1 MIKYPLTKQQ
11 LSLILLGKEQRKS
24 LENAV
29 LTAIKSARVNKR
41 KHTLVYSP
49 TGLGKT
55 YVFKKVLDNNKI
67 KYSVISGKNSLFQIA
82 LNLMVL
88 YYLKPK
94 GEQLIILF
102 DDCDMFFTKQDLM
115 NVLKNMTEGEHSL
128 VYNVLINESQLTKIQ
143 LEAYK
148 KCKSPYGKGIIVPC
162 NEFTFL
168 FTTNFM
174 LPFDKQADLIR
185 KKDGSSAKAE
195 KIESLA
201 AFRSRFR
208 TKDYPMDKN
217 TKWGYL
223 AYVLLELDLF
233 PELDNYQK
241 SILIDWVWNNWDK
254 MKETNLRTLEKMS
267 EDMINN
273 EDDFK
278 DIWEQDYLM
287 FDFNF

>member
-1 MIKYPLTKQQ
+1 LVGRQ
-11 LSLILLGKEQRKS
+11 LIEVDISGISNKNNVNYASKLAEALYNISDITVEISSNSVSISNRDGGNVL
-24 LENAV
+24 NASQDSGSSSFITISAIIDGQTSV
-29 LTAIKSARVNKR
+29 GTPANVEVTITVPNEINSKDYFYEIYRTAIITVQ
-41 KHTLVYSP
+41 
-49 TGLGKT
+49 TGLTLNDIDPGEE
-55 YVFKKVLDNNKI
+55 FQKV
-67 KYSVISGKNSLFQIA
+67 YESPVPA
-82 LNLMVL
+82 A
-88 YYLKPK
+88 
-94 GEQLIILF
+94 
-102 DDCDMFFTKQDLM
+102 T
-115 NVLKNMTEGEHSL
+115 HL
-128 VYNVLINESQLTKIQ
+128 VPLQ
-143 LEAYK
+143 A
-148 KCKSPYGKGIIVPC
+148 

-233 PELDNYQK
+233 PELNNYQK

-254 MKETNLRTLEKMS
+254 MKETNLRTLEKMA